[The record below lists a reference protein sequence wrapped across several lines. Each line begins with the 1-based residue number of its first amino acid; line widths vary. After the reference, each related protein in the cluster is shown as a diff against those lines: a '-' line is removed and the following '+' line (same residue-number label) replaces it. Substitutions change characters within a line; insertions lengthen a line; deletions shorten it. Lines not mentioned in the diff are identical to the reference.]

1 MDDYA
6 LIDKECENLN
16 KWVKAQKEDLLLI
29 KEKMKVFKTHL
40 LSLQKDINKIDYIP
54 NGYFGFLNLLME
66 NFGKKITDDLFQ
78 FEDLIIS
85 PLDNFLYSFN
95 FATSK
100 NINMLKDI
108 QKDLIEEKQE
118 LNNKKDVYFNYIINQ
133 EDTNEKNK
141 SKNIFLKLLKGGN
154 TEDASKKKDLNIFN
168 KSVEDDYEQL
178 YQYGLDKMNEVID
191 ENNVKYNNIYTQINA
206 IFASFNL
213 TVKESLIKF
222 SNMLSAVSLNFST
235 LSKEILTKIDSMKVL
250 NTVEIS
256 QSINK
261 MTKSKNEPRFSKEK
275 KETKIINT
283 EPKKSTKKKLKLFS
297 SNNDSNKNIG
307 EIINTNNNS
316 EDKKEEN
323 NAFVDRIIYKIFS
336 KDELKYREI
345 SELINIF
352 NILSINNNE
361 DSPYINFLNHIKL
374 YYNNIVISLKNKNN
388 FFPFIEYNES
398 FIY

>member
-191 ENNVKYNNIYTQINA
+191 ENNAKYNNIYTQINA

-283 EPKKSTKKKLKLFS
+283 EPKKSTKKKIK
-297 SNNDSNKNIG
+297 
-307 EIINTNNNS
+307 II
-316 EDKKEEN
+316 
-323 NAFVDRIIYKIFS
+323 
-336 KDELKYREI
+336 
-345 SELINIF
+345 
-352 NILSINNNE
+352 
-361 DSPYINFLNHIKL
+361 
-374 YYNNIVISLKNKNN
+374 
-388 FFPFIEYNES
+388 FI
-398 FIY
+398 